1 MAFNAIYTPQNIR
14 FETDEQKLRTRLGEL
29 RNMLKQANMPVDAT
43 TLEADRLKAGANAY
57 MKYDVP
63 AATEMLQKSE
73 ALATKGRTET
83 EKKALQQIALDNVD
97 KATQAWNDNKEDP
110 NLRTALYNAIN
121 EARMTGVTVRDPIQQ
136 YINEKMAGS
145 NIELRQQ
152 GLEQQGNYQQQQLSA
167 NAQREANDQWYRT
180 QQLALEREKMDRA
193 ERKALKL
200 TGDEAQKLGQLE
212 NAEPIFDRL
221 EKKISEDL
229 LLNTTADQINSPNK
243 LIAMGANKLASSD
256 TQAFANA
263 KQMVRNMI
271 GRDLSGAAISNHEW
285 GAFEA
290 NIPAYGDTPEILA
303 QKKKNRIDWINDK
316 KNRGRTEQAT
326 PPKAPDKKPA
336 PPVFTSNGRKIE

>member
-1 MAFNAIYTPQNIR
+1 MPFNQIYTPQNIR

-29 RNMLKQANMPVDAT
+29 RNMLKQANVPVDPT
-43 TLEADRLKAGANAY
+43 TLEANKLKAGANAY

-63 AATEMLQKSE
+63 GATEMLQKSE
-73 ALATKGRTET
+73 ALASKGKLES
-83 EKKALQQIALDNVD
+83 EKKAAQQIALDNVD
-97 KATQAWNDNKEDP
+97 KATQAWNANKEDP

-145 NIELRQQ
+145 NIDLRQQ
-152 GLEQQGNYQQQQLSA
+152 GLTQQGEYQTKMLDA
-167 NAQREANDQWYRT
+167 AAQREANDQWYRQ

-200 TGDEAQKLGQLE
+200 TGDEAQKLGQLQ
-212 NAEPIFDRL
+212 NAEPIFDKL
-221 EKKISEDL
+221 EAKIANDMMI
-229 LLNTTADQINSPNK
+229 NTLADQINSPNK
-243 LIAMGANKLASSD
+243 LFSMGANKLADSD

-303 QKKKNRIDWINDK
+303 QKKKNRLDWINDK
-316 KNRGRTEQAT
+316 KNRGRSEQSNP
-326 PPKAPDKKPA
+326 PPKKPMAPVVTPSGQVID
-336 PPVFTSNGRKIE
+336 